1 MKFDKTIWLY
11 YLANFSTSL
20 QFILPVWLIFYTV
33 NAGFSVTQAM
43 ILGTVG
49 YFVSDL
55 LEIPTG
61 VIADKYSPK
70 VSYTIGSILVFLAS
84 LFYLATPNFWLFLFA
99 EFIFGFGFALISG
112 CLESLMF
119 EYLKETKQ
127 DSNYPKITSNRQSI
141 LFIGRIVGSLS
152 SAMVF
157 LINPILPFI
166 LIGITH
172 LLSLIFVLNVKVEK
186 VVKSQ
191 SQSKDILFKAFAK
204 IKEVLKI
211 YPLSGVLIAL
221 ILVKTIFMDAYFYSY
236 PLLLKDLNLGFE
248 YSGYVFA
255 FVSVFSAL
263 GSQIYQKYLS
273 RKDINLILVMFV
285 GTILTVLLISLN
297 LIWAFVI
304 ALTMQG
310 VLGGLVYPAFNS
322 FWQPKIEKEYR
333 TTLISTFSFML
344 GVLSALTAFIAGLVI
359 DNFGIGSMKVGLL
372 VAMVVLT
379 VPFLVWF
386 RRVLRGIRKVYN

>member
-43 ILGTVG
+43 ILGAVG
-49 YFVSDL
+49 YFVSNI

-61 VIADKYSPK
+61 VVADKYSPK
-70 VSYTIGSILVFLAS
+70 VSYTIGAILIFLAS

-127 DSNYPKITSNRQSI
+127 ESDYPKITSNRQSI
-141 LFIGRIVGSLS
+141 LFTGRVVASLS
-152 SAMVF
+152 SAMIF

-166 LIGITH
+166 LIGVTH
-172 LLSLIFVLNVKVEK
+172 LLSLIFVLNIKIKQIPESESTPK
-186 VVKSQ
+186 G
-191 SQSKDILFKAFAK
+191 ILFKAFIR
-204 IKEVLKI
+204 IKEILAI
-211 YPLSGVLIAL
+211 YPLSSVL
-221 ILVKTIFMDAYFYSY
+221 LVMIFIQTVFMDFYFYSY
-236 PLLLKDLNLGFE
+236 PLLIKDLNLSFE
-248 YSGYVFA
+248 LSGYVFA

-263 GSQIYQKYLS
+263 GSQIYQKYF
-273 RKDINLILVMFV
+273 KDSDLILIIIFYVS
-285 GTILTVLLISLN
+285 TILLAVLIAISSV
-297 LIWAFVI
+297 WAFI
-304 ALTMQG
+304 LALMIQG
-310 VLGGLVYPAFNS
+310 ICGGFVFPAFNT

-333 TTLISTFSFML
+333 TTLISTFSFVL
-344 GVLSALTAFIAGLVI
+344 GVLSTLAAFMAGFVI
-359 DNFGIGSMKVGLL
+359 DNFGIGYMKMGLL
-372 VAMVVLT
+372 IVMLALVL
-379 VPFLVWF
+379 PLLGWF
-386 RRVLRGIRKVYN
+386 RLVLRKSKNVV

>member
-1 MKFDKTIWLY
+1 MKFDKTITPY
-11 YLANFSTSL
+11 YLANFCTSL

-43 ILGTVG
+43 ILGTIG
-49 YFVSDL
+49 YFVSNI

-84 LFYLATPNFWLFLFA
+84 LFYFVSPNFWLFLLA

-119 EYLKETKQ
+119 EYPKETKQ
-127 DSNYPKITSNRQSI
+127 ESAYPKITSNKQSI
-141 LFIGRIVGSLS
+141 LFIGRVVASLT
-152 SAMVF
+152 ATMIF
-157 LINPILPFI
+157 FINPILPFI
-166 LIGITH
+166 LIGVTH
-172 LLSLIFVLNVKVEK
+172 VLSLIFVLNIKVEK
-186 VVKSQ
+186 VVKTQ

-204 IKEVLKI
+204 IKEVFKI

-273 RKDINLILVMFV
+273 KKEINLILVMLA
-285 GTILTVLLISLN
+285 GTILTVALISLN

-304 ALTMQG
+304 ALAMQG

-333 TTLISTFSFML
+333 TTLISTFSFSL
-344 GVLSALTAFIAGLVI
+344 GFVSTVTAFVAGFVI
-359 DNFGIGSMKVGLL
+359 DSFGIGNMKIGLL
-372 VAMVVLT
+372 MTMLVFT
-379 VPFLVWF
+379 VSFLAWLRSVS
-386 RRVLRGIRKVYN
+386 RR